1 MEFNVAER
9 MGSLLTQDVGE
20 REEIAR
26 NVREAYHLRARQD
39 ISPIGPHEM
48 GSVATFLRYA
58 YRVTGIALGNVDKF
72 RSVAEFVVTIDHFK
86 PHRDQPEPQS

>member
-1 MEFNVAER
+1 MAER
-9 MGSLLTQDVGE
+9 MGSLLTRDVGE